1 MALIEYDIARSKI
14 NILKYPGETR
24 NQLGRGVGGAVTLMS
39 SILKL
44 MFISLLCTHEFP
56 LLPKRNS
63 SHNKNDLRS
72 AKKAK

>member
-24 NQLGRGVGGAVTLMS
+24 NQLGRGVGGGAVTLMS

-56 LLPKRNS
+56 LLPE
-63 SHNKNDLRS
+63 
-72 AKKAK
+72 KK

>member
-1 MALIEYDIARSKI
+1 MKPIRAGD
-14 NILKYPGETR
+14 G
-24 NQLGRGVGGAVTLMS
+24 GGGAVTLMS

-56 LLPKRNS
+56 LLPEKNS